1 MTRLDLT
8 ASAVRALVSKGW
20 GKIGGEDVP
29 DNVFLLGNVP
39 HDQLFPHCAAVV
51 HHGGAGTNAIGIS
64 LGCPTVV
71 VVSEFLLI
79 IKRYQLI
86 SRYYSHSLVTNLG
99 GET

>member
-1 MTRLDLT
+1 MKRFDLT
-8 ASAVRALVSKGW
+8 VPIVRALVSKGW
-20 GKIGGEDVP
+20 GGIGGEDVP

-71 VVSEFLLI
+71 VVSRSTI
-79 IKRYQLI
+79 IAWAMLTSY
-86 SRYYSHSLVTNLG
+86 YYSHSSVTNHG
-99 GET
+99 GER